1 VKAPVTIDLD
11 DIPWQPHPTIP
22 GIDVRA
28 FQNEADFSPTDIL
41 IARVAAGG
49 EIPWH
54 VHDSETEIAYVLQGT
69 GRLYSAESEARDP
82 AAESPMLSGQA
93 VIIPPGLWHCV
104 HNTGAEELIIL
115 ALHTP

>member
-41 IARVAAGG
+41 IARVTAGG

-69 GRLYSAESEARDP
+69 AGSTARKAKREIRQPNRRCSPVRLSSSRPVCGIVSITP
-82 AAESPMLSGQA
+82 AL
-93 VIIPPGLWHCV
+93 
-104 HNTGAEELIIL
+104 T
-115 ALHTP
+115 T